1 MYEALDVHTLTYE
14 QLAGTLDHSIL
25 PPDLT
30 EADVIAQLELA
41 MRYRVAAVAVKPCE
55 LSLAVSVLRGSN
67 VAAGVTVGFPHGVN
81 TTATKVFEAEDAL
94 KHGATEL
101 DMVINVGKLRAG
113 RLDYVRDDI
122 RAVVEVARGRA
133 IVKVIIEIA
142 YLTNDQKVQACK
154 LAEEAGADFVKN
166 STGYAPSGYTL
177 DDLRLMRAS
186 VSPKVQVK
194 ASAGV
199 RSLDAALSVIEV
211 GCTRI
216 GTIATAVI
224 LDEFTRRQQIVGDA
238 AGVRA

>member
-1 MYEALDVHTLTYE
+1 MAHALDIHTLTYE
-14 QLAGTLDHSIL
+14 QLAKTLDHSIL

-30 EADVIAQLELA
+30 EVDVIAQLELA
-41 MRYRVAAVAVKPCE
+41 MRYKVAAVAVKPCE
-55 LSLAVSVLRGSN
+55 LSLAVDVLRGSG

-94 KHGATEL
+94 AHGATEL
-101 DMVINVGKLRAG
+101 DMVINVGKLRTG
-113 RLDYVRDDI
+113 RVDYVRDDI
-122 RAVVEVARGRA
+122 RAVVAVARGRA

-142 YLTNDQKVQACK
+142 YLTNEQKVLACK

-166 STGYAPSGYTL
+166 SSGYSPSGYTIE
-177 DDLRLMRAS
+177 DLRLMRAS
-186 VSPKVQVK
+186 VGPAVQVK

-199 RSLDAALSVIEV
+199 RTLDAALAVIDV

-224 LDEFTRRQQIVGDA
+224 LDEFAKRARQQK
-238 AGVRA
+238 